1 MPPKTAQKTVRE
13 GAPAKRAAILA
24 SARTLFLRDGFAG
37 TSMDAV
43 AAHAEVSKRTVYDYY
58 GDKEGLL
65 VGVVEGAGDSL
76 LRSLQDALTQHL
88 AREAAIE
95 TAHDLEQALTA
106 FVIELATTVVAS
118 TDYATAFRLVKEH
131 RSQHPA
137 LDAILL
143 SSAPEDAIAETLARF
158 HDAGLIAAP
167 DPRLAADHF
176 NALTILL
183 AYDNQPDP
191 AHADAQQVRRSMTEG
206 VRAFMRAYA
215 AKP

>member
-1 MPPKTAQKTVRE
+1 MTPTTAPKTVRE

-24 SARTLFLRDGFAG
+24 SARTLFLRDGFER

-43 AAHAEVSKRTVYDYY
+43 AAQAQVSKRTVYDYY
-58 GDKEGLL
+58 GDKERLL
-65 VGVVEGAGDSL
+65 VGVVESAGDAL
-76 LRSLQDALTQHL
+76 LRSLQDALTEHL
-88 AREAAIE
+88 SADASIKTAA
-95 TAHDLEQALTA
+95 DLERALTA

-118 TDYATAFRLVKEH
+118 SDYATAFRLVKEH

-137 LDAILL
+137 LDAVLL
-143 SSAPEDAIAETLARF
+143 SSAPEDAIADALARF
-158 HDAGLIAAP
+158 HESGLLDAP
-167 DPRLAADHF
+167 DARLAADHF

-191 AHADAQQVRRSMTEG
+191 AHADAEQVRRSMTAG

-215 AKP
+215 PHP